1 MSGAA
6 ERDTALDRLIRPAS
20 VAIVGASE
28 RTGASS
34 GFVIRNLLERGYAG
48 RIVPVHR
55 TAATI
60 FGLQAVPSLADMDS
74 TPDAV
79 LIGLPAE
86 AVAGVLE
93 EAASLGVKAAVVLAS
108 GFAETGAEGRARQE
122 IIREIALRHG
132 MAVCGPNCLGLFEN
146 RSGLAL
152 YSSRLAPIR
161 QGSVAVLSH
170 SGALGIALAHSGRI
184 GVSLLVS
191 AGNAAITDMPDYLRY
206 LAHDDATRVALLVI
220 EKIDDPAAFAEAV
233 AAMHGVG
240 KRVIVLR
247 AGRSERGAVASA
259 AHTGALAGSDAA
271 FLAFFERIG
280 VIAAEDIA
288 TALEIAALMSS
299 RAASLA
305 VGRAGQGVAL
315 LGVSGG
321 GMAHVTDIADAI
333 GMDVPALA
341 PATVQALR
349 AILPAYATPQN
360 PLDLTG
366 IVFGQPAIYGAA
378 LAALAEDPSIG
389 AIAAV
394 QDVPSGLDQDGAAEY
409 EGIAHAIATFA
420 GSAAIP
426 CIVLS
431 NLPRVHADFEHALE
445 VADVPVLLGTR
456 AGLLALKA
464 LLTPPQ
470 IAATPVAPSV
480 ATLPHW
486 VERIGAGPLTERE
499 AKLFLAE
506 HGLPTTREGLATT
519 ADEAVAIAVDLGFPV
534 VLKIESADIGHKT
547 EAGGVRL
554 GLADE
559 AAVRLAFAEI
569 VETVRAR
576 AARARIAGVLVQ
588 EMIQGGVEAIVGIV
602 RHETFGPVIVV
613 GTGGVLVELVRD
625 SSVGILPLD
634 EAGARELLSRT
645 RLRSLLQGWRG
656 APPCDVDALISLM
669 VRVAGIAFAYRD
681 VVSAMDLNPVVVLPQ
696 GRGVRILDALVLRAN
711 AVDAS

>member
-1 MSGAA
+1 
-6 ERDTALDRLIRPAS
+6 
-20 VAIVGASE
+20 
-28 RTGASS
+28 
-34 GFVIRNLLERGYAG
+34 
-48 RIVPVHR
+48 
-55 TAATI
+55 
-60 FGLQAVPSLADMDS
+60 
-74 TPDAV
+74 
-79 LIGLPAE
+79 
-86 AVAGVLE
+86 
-93 EAASLGVKAAVVLAS
+93 
-108 GFAETGAEGRARQE
+108 
-122 IIREIALRHG
+122 
-132 MAVCGPNCLGLFEN
+132 
-146 RSGLAL
+146 
-152 YSSRLAPIR
+152 
-161 QGSVAVLSH
+161 
-170 SGALGIALAHSGRI
+170 
-184 GVSLLVS
+184 
-191 AGNAAITDMPDYLRY
+191 
-206 LAHDDATRVALLVI
+206 
-220 EKIDDPAAFAEAV
+220 
-233 AAMHGVG
+233 MHGVG

-299 RAASLA
+299 RAAGPA

-394 QDVPSGLDQDGAAEY
+394 QDVPSGLDQAGAAEY
-409 EGIAHAIATFA
+409 EGIGEAIATFA

-480 ATLPHW
+480 PTLPHW
-486 VERIGAGPLTERE
+486 IERIGAGLLTERE

-576 AARARIAGVLVQ
+576 AAHARIAGVLVQ

-613 GTGGVLVELVRD
+613 GTGGVLVELIRD
-625 SSVGILPLD
+625 SSVGLLPLD